1 MTQSSD
7 STQSTTSSSTVSE
20 SCYPSSS
27 NHSDYAAPTHAA
39 MEDPTVIVGLACRV
53 PGAQNPS
60 QLWNNIM
67 EQKDVQ
73 RTMPSDRF
81 NVDAFYHPDGTNKG
95 TTNAKYGYFLDQNLG
110 EFDAGFFNIS
120 GREAEAMDPQQRILL
135 EVVYEALEDAG
146 IPLQSINGSQTSV
159 FCGCFTNDYNAMTT
173 KDLSTYPK
181 YTVTGTGNSILAN
194 RISYFYNLHGPSAT
208 VDTACSS
215 SLVCFHMGNQSI
227 RNQESDI
234 SIVVGS
240 ALHFDPNIFITMTD
254 LGMLSTDGRCRAFD
268 ASGRGYVRG
277 EGVCAAI
284 LKRKGRAEL
293 DGDAIRAVVRS
304 TAVNHDGKKQGIT
317 LPSSE
322 SQEELIRRTYSL
334 AQIHPADTQYF
345 EAHGTGTAAGDPRE
359 ARAIGAV
366 FSRDRDQPLDVGSV
380 KTNIGH
386 LEGASGIAGII
397 KATLALE
404 HKTIPPNMHFQ
415 SPNPEIDFE
424 NWKINVPTRPKH
436 WHSSNDVRRASIN
449 SFGYGG
455 TNAHVILEKHD
466 FAVQPQDQTPELP
479 EQVAE
484 MVYGRP
490 YLLPLSSHSEKA
502 GKLLTR
508 SLSTYLERHPDM
520 VVRDLAFS
528 LAIRR
533 SLHRYRSFAIG
544 SNQETAVRELESPQ
558 PIAAWTSSKDATPRL
573 GFVMTGQGG
582 QWFAMGR
589 QLVQK
594 SPFFRET
601 LLRCDDVLQ
610 RLPDSPDWS
619 VVEELLRPKE
629 ASRLAETR
637 FSQPI
642 CTALQL
648 AILDLLTQWGIKPSG
663 VVGHSSGEMAAA
675 YAAGILSFESTI
687 VAAYYRG
694 LYMSNSIEGMES
706 KPGAMLAV
714 GMSEAETLA
723 ELSHYKGRV
732 ALAAI
737 NSPSTMTLS
746 GDEDA
751 IIELKGKLSERKV
764 FARQLQVAQ
773 AFHSHHMYPLAPGYQ
788 KALAG
793 HAGFGTKAAKQR
805 MFSSVTAR
813 VADPSLMG
821 ASYWATNMTDTVR
834 FSDALTGILLD
845 DTDEQ
850 SVDILVEIGPH
861 PALKGPSRQ
870 VLQSLKI
877 DIPYL
882 ASLTRGV
889 PDYEGLL
896 ALAGQ
901 LHMHGYPVDLVAA
914 NSDHFLGDNGLVS
927 AVCSGHKL
935 KNLPS
940 YSWDHARYW
949 AETRLIKNHRL
960 RPDRHSLLGAAMP
973 GSTASSPSWRNY
985 LRLSELPWLAE
996 HMIDGKVIFPA
1007 AGYVSM
1013 AVEAI
1018 ARRVGNA
1025 VNIKDFTL
1033 RDVAVKS
1040 ALSLSDQD
1048 VGTEVLLDLRP
1059 ASASTRITAEVWHE
1073 FTVFSF
1079 DDEGRSTEHC
1089 RGLISAESGSPTA
1102 VERNKSYP
1110 SLRDL
1115 EKRSDRRILVQN
1127 YYEHL
1132 HSLGLQYGP
1141 AFRLLSGDL
1150 DSGPGFATAPLTFR
1164 QHQTSPEPPDACI
1177 LHPTILDASLHVT
1190 FAAIESELGRPLDEA
1205 FVPTFL
1211 RSLKISG
1218 LFASPEA
1225 MANDH
1230 VFDVCSDTSLS
1241 SPRTATNDVRL
1252 HAKGTGE
1259 LLVDM
1264 QGLQLTALG
1273 GDAEEDGPG
1282 RSLFFRTRWQPAF
1295 GFLGSSDY
1303 LSSTIDIEHI
1313 MDLFAH
1319 QHPDSRILHIGP
1331 DVESSKRALS
1341 TLGGRGGKRRRF
1353 QSYTPFPASHDEF
1366 RVLQD
1371 QWAPGLIRIEEP
1383 KVDSYDLVL
1392 VEGSTNQSVDAF
1404 VKAGGFV
1411 ISNGSSIS
1419 SDTMTPVFSNL
1430 DLEAW
1435 KTTES
1440 ELKTTGSL
1448 TVVLAPNASDRT
1460 KAIASLLAA
1469 AYPGVVFNAVFT
1481 QLAELEQSGLSRN
1494 IVVLASLDED
1504 LFFADPARDTA
1515 NYNCVQSLLARGNR
1529 NVVWLLQG
1537 ATMDAQKPEQAIISG
1552 LARSARS
1559 ENDLLRL
1566 VMLDMAEESENDRI
1580 SRRIL
1585 QVLDSS
1591 IAEDELTEHNGTLFI
1606 PRIESDD
1613 MLNAKIPGGVNSGAR
1628 SERLG
1633 QDKPLALKIGRVGLL
1648 ETLVFSEDER
1658 LMDSECG
1665 EDELEIEVKASAI
1678 NFRDIAA
1685 AMGII
1690 EDHKLGDEC
1699 SGVVRR
1705 KGSKVDD
1712 ADFEIGDR
1720 VVAWRPGQGAH
1731 CTVIRN
1737 PASLCYKLG
1746 EMPFGIAAAMPLILT
1761 TAYYALVDVAR
1772 LQPGETVLVH
1782 SAAGGVGQMAVQI
1795 AHMVGARVIATVG
1808 SQAKRDLLKSKFS
1821 LTDDQ
1826 IFSSRDDSF
1835 VTGVMKVT
1843 HGSGVDVALNS
1854 LAGKLLHATWG
1865 CIAPFGRFVEIGKR
1879 DIHENSQI
1887 QMDPFRRNV
1896 VFASVDLIT
1905 MFERNKPLGARLFRE
1920 CCRLVHE
1927 GLISPPETITEL
1939 SYEEAQKGFRL
1950 LQMGKHTGKVVLIP
1964 SPENKVPIVPCKFRK
1979 TQLFDSTRIYLLVG
1993 GLGGLGRT
2001 LAQWMVRKGARNL
2014 AFFSRSGAGT
2024 VDAKATV
2031 DWLLDRNIRV
2041 SVHQGDVTNYTEVQA
2056 CIDDCG
2062 PGLAGVFQAAMVLKD
2077 APLDRMSFAQW
2088 DACMQPKVHGTY
2100 NLHRATLHVP
2110 LDFFVCFSSVSAILG
2125 SKGQANYSAAN
2136 AYIDAL
2142 MLQRQRMGLKGMTMN
2157 CGMIVGVG
2165 AVAENAA
2172 LQKVMERIGYD
2183 AVNEQ
2188 ELLFQIEEAVSAS
2201 SSGTR
2206 SVSGYDQH
2214 QIITGVNLRRQDYFW
2229 AEKPLF
2235 RNLYLNHDLNVEASQ
2250 QSASQNISV
2259 LLSTVTDVAERAK
2272 HLTASFVQK
2281 IAAVLGVAAESVRPQ
2296 ESLSAYGLDSIVAVE
2311 FRKWFSKSAGVDL
2324 AVFDILGSKSI
2335 SALVTKV
2342 AGLIKVG
2349 SVESRPEKETKPT
2362 SGEQTDKLKVA
2373 QDQSLERG
2381 GRSLGQI
2388 SSITRPKEVPMS
2400 TFQRRLWFAHNLN
2413 EDKTLLNFPVIF
2425 RLKGQPVTAAL
2436 QRALLEL
2443 QRRNES
2449 LRTSYFE
2456 GDNFAEQSPVDD
2468 VGVHLEYHD
2477 LSLAESPLTL
2487 LGEYESATYRQELNI
2502 EDGEVFRTTLAKL
2515 GESEYALLLV
2525 FHHIAIDR
2533 GSSKSFL
2540 SQLTSI
2546 YDAIQKG
2553 NDLSSVPSPEI
2564 QYADFSIWHNAQLQS
2579 PALESDTKFW
2589 QDKFRGASGSS
2600 KLLPF
2605 AKSERSAHSDRQ
2617 RASHKVTL
2625 DLRMLNRMKR
2635 VCSRMGTTPFQFIL
2649 TALRSFL
2656 YRHTEER
2663 DVTILMI
2670 DGNRPRPELEDVVG
2684 FFVNMIPLRCEN
2696 DCGAGF
2702 DELLGEMKKV
2712 ALEAMEHSRIP
2723 FDAIVDAV
2731 DVENDP
2737 GRFPLGQVAVNYQM
2751 HGKMPNYPTQ
2761 DFNIYDVASKDVPTA
2776 CELQLEAMEDPNTG
2790 LDLHLEYSTTL
2801 YDSDDMDRFL
2811 DNFLLF
2817 TTNVIKDH
2825 RQPVSEVPMCGA
2837 KEMQHLRDN
2846 YWATSFCPDPWQGTS
2861 VLQKI
2866 FEIAKSHPHSVAIQT
2881 SDDETITYEKLVRR
2895 SRKIAFTL
2903 RREGAVPG
2911 QFIGLFCRPG
2921 IDAVAAMLGILLVRC
2936 AYVPMDPDFVAN
2948 RLAFM
2953 VSDSNCQI
2961 VLFGQGLEPAARDVA
2976 IKTESSLQTIAIDEA
2991 ASKDD
2996 KLGLLKSASP
3006 KDPFYVIY
3014 TSGSTGKPKGVVL
3027 TQSNTQQ
3034 MLSTLHHDYAF
3045 GSNDRFLH
3053 QSSICFDL
3061 SVVQIFSA
3069 LTAGAVLCI
3078 ASAATRKDPPLLANF
3093 MRQSAVTVTYF
3104 TPSQF
3109 ALLLEYAKES
3119 LEACQN
3125 YRIAF
3130 FAGERLSVRV
3140 AKAFYD
3146 LEIPATLYNTWSPS
3160 EVVVQTTIHE
3170 TAYPDPSTIS
3180 IPIGY
3185 PLANCR
3191 HYITDSRLNPL
3202 PSGLIGEICV
3212 GGAQVGAGYLNR
3224 PDANASSF
3232 LNDPF
3237 CNEED
3242 RARGWTKLF
3251 KTGDKGR
3258 FLPDGQLEFHGRIA
3272 GDKQIKLRGYRID
3285 LAEVE
3290 QRLYL
3295 ESSTEEGTA
3304 IVDVS
3309 VVARAIQPEE
3319 TGKTDSTGSIASLT
3333 DNRQLV
3339 AFIVPRDR
3347 VEQEQRAA
3355 FVTSLHEK
3363 IGVHLNTY
3371 MLPNGYQ
3378 FLDSL
3383 PVTIGGKVDRQS
3395 LLGRDLDLVLP
3406 LTGPSKDASN
3416 PHRRQGALDKTA
3428 LRTTTDIFREVLKL
3442 PAEFQIAPTD
3452 NFFKL
3457 GGQSILLLRLQARI
3471 KRAFKVS
3478 LTLTDLLKAPT
3489 PAGVDA
3495 CVSAKSRSK
3504 EMIGQSLTKQGM
3516 PKIKWSEETIL
3527 PNDSRYRAS
3536 LSSRKSNNTEV
3547 SEVLL
3552 TGVDSFIG
3560 VHMLQSL
3567 LSVPTLAKV
3576 NVIGTLSK
3584 LEHPMLVD
3592 YLERYGLLSENLTEE
3607 SILSRVRCVPGVLT
3621 KPHFGLEAP
3630 SFQDLGQRIQ
3640 AIYHFGGQISL
3651 LKTYSDL
3658 KPLNVSPVLDIIELA
3673 ACGKDL
3679 TRIHHLSTWSVPHL
3693 QTWSAA
3699 KRTRSKIAISESTS
3713 AHFSPPAT
3721 DDFGYFKTRW
3731 VSEMLMTQASE
3742 RGLAVSIYRASA
3754 VTGSTLTRVP
3764 EPPDDFI
3771 RRMVMGMIDS
3781 GSIPKVGDAELPF
3794 AIDFIP
3800 VNYLVANLYKL
3811 STGNVQSSTP
3821 PRHGEPPIY
3830 HLGNPKPLP
3839 LSRLPRLMSEIRGD
3853 ETVGGSVGL
3862 EKWFEGILEHANE
3875 DDGLRWS
3882 LLRDYLRMGHVM
3894 FALDDE
3900 ETNRMIQAVG
3910 GELDIPAVDARY
3922 LRSMWKGM

>member
-1 MTQSSD
+1 MSQASD
-7 STQSTTSSSTVSE
+7 KTQSTTSSSTVSE
-20 SCYPSSS
+20 SYYPSSS
-27 NHSDYAAPTHAA
+27 NHSDYSGPVQAV

-67 EQKDVQ
+67 EQKDLQ
-73 RTMPSDRF
+73 RKMPSDRF

-110 EFDAGFFNIS
+110 DFDAGFFNIS
-120 GREAEAMDPQQRILL
+120 GKEAEAMDPQQRFLL

-173 KDLSTYPK
+173 KDLTTYPK

-240 ALHFDPNIFITMTD
+240 ALHFDPNIFVTMTD

-284 LKRKGRAEL
+284 LKRKGRAEF
-293 DGDAIRAVVRS
+293 DGDNIRAIVRG

-322 SQEELIRRTYSL
+322 AQEELIRRTYNL
-334 AQIHPADTQYF
+334 ANIDPADTQYF

-366 FSRDRDQPLDVGSV
+366 FSGGRDQPLNVGSV

-404 HKTIPPNMHFQ
+404 HETIPPNMHFQ
-415 SPNPEIDFE
+415 SPNHEIDFE
-424 NWKINVPTRPKH
+424 KWNINIPTRPKH
-436 WHSSNDVRRASIN
+436 WHSPNDPRRASIN

-455 TNAHVILEKHD
+455 TNAHVILEQHG
-466 FAVQPQDQTPELP
+466 FAIQSEPQTRKLT
-479 EQVAE
+479 EQIAE
-484 MVYGRP
+484 MIYGRP
-490 YLLPLSSHSEKA
+490 YLVPLSSHSEKA
-502 GKLLTR
+502 GKLLAG
-508 SLSTYLERHPDM
+508 SLSAYLERHPDTAI
-520 VVRDLAFS
+520 RDLAFS
-528 LAIRR
+528 LAVRR

-544 SNQETAVRELESPQ
+544 NNQEMSIKELESPQ
-558 PIAAWTSSKDATPRL
+558 PIAAWTASKDATPRL

-589 QLVQK
+589 QLIQK
-594 SPFFRET
+594 SPLFRET
-601 LLRCDDVLQ
+601 LLRCDEILQ
-610 RLPDSPDWS
+610 RLPDSPGWS

-629 ASRLAETR
+629 TSRLAETR

-648 AILDLLTQWGIKPSG
+648 AILDLLTQWGIKPSAI
-663 VVGHSSGEMAAA
+663 VGHSSGEMAAA
-675 YAAGILSFESTI
+675 YAAGILSFENTI

-694 LYMSNSIEGMES
+694 LYMSNSVEGMES
-706 KPGAMLAV
+706 KPGSMMAV
-714 GMSEAETLA
+714 GMSEAEA
-723 ELSHYKGRV
+723 VMELSHYQGRI

-751 IIELKGKLSERKV
+751 ITELKGKLTERKV

-788 KALAG
+788 KALSG
-793 HAGFGTKAAKQR
+793 HSGFEAKAAKQR

-850 SVDILVEIGPH
+850 SVDILVEVGPH

-870 VLQSLKI
+870 VLQSLKL

-901 LHMHGYPVDLVAA
+901 LYMQGYPVDLVSA
-914 NSDHFLGDNGLVS
+914 NSDHFLGDDGVFS
-927 AVCSGHKL
+927 SVCSGHKL

-960 RPDRHSLLGAAMP
+960 RSDRHSLLGVAMP

-996 HMIDGKVIFPA
+996 HVIDGKVIFPA
-1007 AGYVSM
+1007 AGYISM
-1013 AVEAI
+1013 AIEAI

-1025 VNIKDFTL
+1025 INIKDFTL

-1040 ALSLSDQD
+1040 ALTLSDKD
-1048 VGTEVLLDLRP
+1048 IGTEVLLELRP
-1059 ASASTRITAEVWHE
+1059 ASASTKTTAEVWHE

-1079 DDEGRSTEHC
+1079 DDGGRSTENC
-1089 RGLISAESGSPTA
+1089 RGLISAEPGSPTA
-1102 VERNKSYP
+1102 VERIQSYP
-1110 SLRDL
+1110 SVRDL
-1115 EKRSDRRILVQN
+1115 EKKSDRRIFLQN

-1132 HSLGLQYGP
+1132 HSLGLQYGEN
-1141 AFRLLSGDL
+1141 FRLLSGDL
-1150 DSGPGFATAPLTFR
+1150 DSGPGFAMAPLTFH
-1164 QHQTSPEPPDACI
+1164 QHPISPEPADVCV
-1177 LHPTILDASLHVT
+1177 LHPTLLDASLHVI
-1190 FAAIESELGRPLDEA
+1190 FAAIESEIGRPLEEA

-1211 RSLKISG
+1211 RSLKVSG
-1218 LFASPEA
+1218 LLAIPEA
-1225 MANDH
+1225 VSQNT
-1230 VFDVCSDTSLS
+1230 VFDVCADTSLS
-1241 SPRTATNDVRL
+1241 SPRIATNDVRL
-1252 HAKGTGE
+1252 HAKETGE

-1264 QGLQLTALG
+1264 HGLQLTALG
-1273 GDAEEDGPG
+1273 GDAEGHGPG

-1295 GFLGSSDY
+1295 DFLGSSDH
-1303 LSSTIDIEHI
+1303 LASTIDIGHI

-1319 QHPDSRILHIGP
+1319 QHPNARILHIGH
-1331 DVESSKRALS
+1331 DIVSSKRVLS
-1341 TLGGRGGKRRRF
+1341 TLGGRAGIRRRF
-1353 QSYTPFPASHDEF
+1353 QSYTPFPASSNEF
-1366 RVLQD
+1366 RELQD
-1371 QWAPGLIRIEEP
+1371 EYSPGLIKIEEP

-1392 VEGSTNQSVDAF
+1392 VEANTDQSIDTF
-1404 VKAGGFV
+1404 VKPGGFV
-1411 ISNGSSIS
+1411 MSSGADVGS
-1419 SDTMTPVFSNL
+1419 DMLTPLFSNTQL
-1430 DLEAW
+1430 NAW

-1440 ELKTTGSL
+1440 ELSATGSL
-1448 TVVLAPNASDRT
+1448 TVVMAPTASDRT
-1460 KAIASLLAA
+1460 KEIASLLAA
-1469 AYPGVVFNAVFT
+1469 AYPGVVFKSIFT
-1481 QLAELEQSGLSRN
+1481 QLAELEERDMSRN
-1494 IVVLASLDED
+1494 IVVLTSLDED
-1504 LFFADPARDTA
+1504 LFFADPARDA
-1515 NYNCVQSLLARGNR
+1515 ADYRCVQSLLAHGNR

-1537 ATMDAQKPEQAIISG
+1537 ATMDAQKPEHAIISG

-1559 ENDLLRL
+1559 ENELLRL
-1566 VMLDMAEESENDRI
+1566 VTLDMAEESGPHRV
-1580 SRRIL
+1580 SQRVL
-1585 QVLDSS
+1585 QVLDSR
-1591 IAEDELTEHNGTLFI
+1591 ILEDELTEHNGTLFI

-1628 SERLG
+1628 SDELG
-1633 QDKPLALKIGRVGLL
+1633 QDKPLALKIGKVGLL
-1648 ETLVFSEDER
+1648 ETLVFSEDEQFI
-1658 LMDSECG
+1658 DSKCG

-1699 SGVVRR
+1699 SGVVIG

-1731 CTVIRN
+1731 CTVVRN
-1737 PASLCYKLG
+1737 PASLCYRLG

-1761 TAYYALVDVAR
+1761 TAHYALVDVAR
-1772 LQPGETVLVH
+1772 LQPGETVLIH

-1795 AHMVGARVIATVG
+1795 AHLVGAQVIATVG

-1826 IFSSRDDSF
+1826 IFSSRDNSF
-1835 VTGVMKVT
+1835 VAGVMKVT
-1843 HGSGVDVALNS
+1843 HGTGVDVALNS

-1865 CIAPFGRFVEIGKR
+1865 CIAPFGRFIEIGKR

-1896 VFASVDLIT
+1896 TFASVDLIT

-1920 CCRLVHE
+1920 CCCLVHE
-1927 GLISPPETITEL
+1927 GLISPPETVTEL
-1939 SYEEAQKGFRL
+1939 PYEEAQKGFRL

-1964 SPENKVPIVPCKFRK
+1964 SPENRVPIMPSKFRK
-1979 TQLFDSTRIYLLVG
+1979 TQLFDSSRIYLLVG

-2001 LAQWMVRKGARNL
+2001 LAQWMVRKGAKNL
-2014 AFFSRSGAGT
+2014 AFFSRSGART
-2024 VDAKATV
+2024 ADAKATI
-2031 DWLLDRNIRV
+2031 DWLQDRNIRV
-2041 SVHQGDVTNYTEVQA
+2041 SVYQGDVTNYTDVQG

-2062 PGLAGVFQAAMVLKD
+2062 QGLARVFQAAMILKD
-2077 APLDRMSFAQW
+2077 APLDQMSFAQW
-2088 DACMQPKVHGTY
+2088 NACVQPKVRGTY
-2100 NLHRATLHVP
+2100 NLHMATTQVP

-2125 SKGQANYSAAN
+2125 SKAQANYSAAN

-2142 MLQRQRMGLKGMTMN
+2142 MLQRREMGLKGTTMN

-2188 ELLFQIEEAVSAS
+2188 ELLFQIEEAVSGNS
-2201 SSGTR
+2201 SESR
-2206 SVSGYDQH
+2206 SAPGYDQH

-2235 RNLYLNHDLNVEASQ
+2235 RNLYFNHDFNIEASQ
-2250 QSASQNISV
+2250 QSAIHNISV
-2259 LLSTVTDVAERAK
+2259 LLSTVTDVAERANL
-2272 HLTASFVQK
+2272 LTASFVEK
-2281 IAAVLGVAAESVRPQ
+2281 IAAVLGVAAESVQPQ
-2296 ESLSAYGLDSIVAVE
+2296 NPLSAYGLDSIVAVE
-2311 FRKWFSKSAGVDL
+2311 FRKWFSKSVGVDL
-2324 AVFDILGSKSI
+2324 ALFDILGSKSI

-2342 AGLIKVG
+2342 AGLIEVG
-2349 SVESRPEKETKPT
+2349 SVESKPEIDKKPT
-2362 SGEQTDKLKVA
+2362 SIEKTEKAV
-2373 QDQSLERG
+2373 QDQSLERVNPD
-2381 GRSLGQI
+2381 LGQI
-2388 SSITRPKEVPMS
+2388 FSIKRPQEIPMS

-2413 EDKTLLNFPVIF
+2413 EDKTMLNFPVIF
-2425 RLKGQPVTAAL
+2425 RLKGQPVTATL
-2436 QRALLEL
+2436 QRALLEM

-2456 GDNFAEQSPVDD
+2456 GDNFAEQKPVDD
-2468 VGVHLEYHD
+2468 IGVRLEYHD
-2477 LSLAESPLTL
+2477 FSLAESPLVHL
-2487 LGEYESATYRQELNI
+2487 EQYESDSCKQELNI
-2502 EDGEVFRTTLAKL
+2502 EDGEVFKAALAKL
-2515 GESEYALLLV
+2515 DETEYALILV

-2540 SQLTSI
+2540 GQLTSI
-2546 YDAIQKG
+2546 YDAIRKSM
-2553 NDLSSVPSPEI
+2553 DLSSVSSPKV
-2564 QYADFSIWHNAQLQS
+2564 QYSDFSVWHNTQLQS
-2579 PALESDTKFW
+2579 QGLGSEIKFW
-2589 QDKFRGASGSS
+2589 KEKFTGASGSS

-2605 AKSERSAHSDRQ
+2605 AKSTRPPQNDNK

-2625 DLRMLNRMKR
+2625 DLKMLNRMKR
-2635 VCSRMGTTPFQFIL
+2635 VCTRMGTTPFQFLL
-2649 TALRSFL
+2649 TAFRSFL
-2656 YRHTEER
+2656 YRYTEER
-2663 DVTILMI
+2663 DLTVLMI
-2670 DGNRPRPELEDVVG
+2670 DGNRPHPDLEDVLG
-2684 FFVNMIPLRCEN
+2684 FFVNMIPLRCVS

-2702 DELLGEMKKV
+2702 DKLLGEMKNV

-2723 FDAIVDAV
+2723 FDFIVDTV
-2731 DVENDP
+2731 DVAQDP
-2737 GRFPLGQVAVNYQM
+2737 SHFPLGQVVLNYQM

-2801 YDSDDMDRFL
+2801 YNSDDMDRFL
-2811 DNFLLF
+2811 ENFLVF

-2825 RQPVSEVPMCGA
+2825 RQPISEVSMCGP
-2837 KEMQHLRDN
+2837 KELQHLREN
-2846 YWATSFCPDPWQGTS
+2846 YWATSFSPNTWDGSS

-2866 FEIAKSHPHSVAIQT
+2866 FEIAKSQPHTVAIRT
-2881 SDDETITYEKLVRR
+2881 SDEETITYERLIRR
-2895 SRKIAFTL
+2895 ARKIAFTL
-2903 RREGAVPG
+2903 RRQGAVPG
-2911 QFIGLFCRPG
+2911 QCIGLFSRPC
-2921 IDAVAAMLGILLVRC
+2921 IDAVAGMLGILLARC
-2936 AYVPMDPDFVAN
+2936 GYVPMDPDFAAS

-2953 VSDSNCQI
+2953 VSDSHCQI
-2961 VLFGQGLEPAARDVA
+2961 VLFGQGLGPAATDVA
-2976 IKTESSLQTIAIDEA
+2976 LKTETSLQTIEIDEA
-2991 ASKDD
+2991 ASEDD
-2996 KLGLLKSASP
+2996 KLGILKSASP
-3006 KDPFYVIY
+3006 EDPFYVIY

-3045 GSNDRFLH
+3045 GQNDRFLH

-3078 ASAATRKDPPLLANF
+3078 ASAAVRKDPPLLANF
-3093 MRQSAVTVTYF
+3093 MQQSAVTVTYF
-3104 TPSQF
+3104 TPSHF
-3109 ALLLEYAKES
+3109 ALLLEYAKEA
-3119 LEACQN
+3119 LRACQN
-3125 YRIAF
+3125 YRVAF
-3130 FAGERLSVRV
+3130 FAGERLPVRV

-3146 LEIPATLYNTWSPS
+3146 LETPATLYNTWSPS

-3170 TAYPDPSTIS
+3170 TAYPDPDTIS

-3191 HYITDSRLNPL
+3191 HYITDSQLNPL
-3202 PSGLIGEICV
+3202 PSGMIGEICV

-3224 PDANASSF
+3224 PDANTSSF
-3232 LNDPF
+3232 VNDPF

-3242 RARGWTKLF
+3242 RERGWTKLF

-3258 FLPDGQLEFHGRIA
+3258 FLADGQLEFHGRIA

-3295 ESSTEEGTA
+3295 ESSAEEGAA

-3309 VVARAIQPEE
+3309 VVARAIQPDE
-3319 TGKTDSTGSIASLT
+3319 TDKTDPAGSTASLT

-3347 VEQEQRAA
+3347 LENKRKTA

-3363 IGVHLNTY
+3363 IGIYLNSY

-3383 PVTIGGKVDRQS
+3383 PLTIGGKVDRQS

-3406 LTGPSKDASN
+3406 SSGPTEDASKPQMN
-3416 PHRRQGALDKTA
+3416 QGPPDNTELH
-3428 LRTTTDIFREVLKL
+3428 TTTNIFREVLRL
-3442 PAEFQIAPTD
+3442 PAEFHIAPTD

-3457 GGQSILLLRLQARI
+3457 GGQSILLLRLQAKI
-3471 KRAFKVS
+3471 KRAFKTS
-3478 LTLTDLLKAPT
+3478 LTLTDLLKSPT
-3489 PAGVDA
+3489 PAGVYGF
-3495 CVSAKSRSK
+3495 VSARSRSK
-3504 EMIGQSLTKQGM
+3504 EIVGHATQQGA
-3516 PKIKWSEETIL
+3516 PRINWSDETTL
-3527 PNDSRYRAS
+3527 PNDSRYKVS
-3536 LSSRKSNNTEV
+3536 LSSRRSSSMEV
-3547 SEVLL
+3547 SEILL

-3560 VHMLQSL
+3560 IHMLQTL
-3567 LSVPTLAKV
+3567 LSVSNSTRI
-3576 NVIGTLSK
+3576 NVIGTLST
-3584 LEHPMLVD
+3584 LEHPMLMD
-3592 YLERYGLLSENLTEE
+3592 YIRKYSLLDDNLTEE
-3607 SILSRVRCVPGVLT
+3607 TILSRVHYIPGVLA
-3621 KPHFGLEAP
+3621 KSHFGLDGH
-3630 SFQDLGQRIQ
+3630 SFQDLGQRVQ
-3640 AIYHFGGQISL
+3640 SIYHFGGQISL
-3651 LKTYSDL
+3651 LKTYTDL
-3658 KPLNVSPVLDIIELA
+3658 KPLNVSTALDIIELA
-3673 ACGKDL
+3673 ACGKNL
-3679 TRIHHLSTWSVPHL
+3679 ARIHHLSTWSVPHL

-3699 KRTRSKIAISESTS
+3699 KRTRSTIDLSEASPI
-3713 AHFSPPAT
+3713 HYSPPTT
-3721 DDFGYFKTRW
+3721 DDLGYFKSRW

-3742 RGLAVSIYRASA
+3742 RGLPVSIYRASA
-3754 VTGSTLTRVP
+3754 VTGSTLTKVP
-3764 EPPDDFI
+3764 EPVDDFI
-3771 RRMVMGMIDS
+3771 RRMVVGMIDS
-3781 GSIPKVGDAELPF
+3781 GSIPRVGDAELPF
-3794 AIDFIP
+3794 AVDFVP
-3800 VNYLVANLYKL
+3800 VNYLVTNLYKL
-3811 STGNVQSSTP
+3811 STSKGRSPV
-3821 PRHGEPPIY
+3821 PRRGELSVY
-3830 HLGNPKPLP
+3830 HLGNPKPLA
-3839 LSRLPRLMSEIRGD
+3839 LSKLPRLMSEIRGD
-3853 ETVGGSVGL
+3853 ETVGRSVGL
-3862 EKWFEGILEHANE
+3862 EEWFEGMVTHANE
-3875 DDGLRWS
+3875 DDQLRWS

-3900 ETNRMIQAVG
+3900 ETKRMLRVVG
-3910 GELDIPAVDARY
+3910 GEMEIPAVDAMY

>member
-1 MTQSSD
+1 MSQSSD
-7 STQSTTSSSTVSE
+7 NTQSTTSSSTVSE

-27 NHSDYAAPTHAA
+27 NHSDYSGPSHAA

-60 QLWNNIM
+60 QLWNHIM

-73 RTMPSDRF
+73 RKMPPDRF

-95 TTNAKYGYFLDQNLG
+95 TTNAKYGYFLDQHLG
-110 EFDAGFFNIS
+110 DFDAGFFNIS
-120 GREAEAMDPQQRILL
+120 GREAEAMDPQQRLLL
-135 EVVYEALEDAG
+135 EVVYEGLEDAG
-146 IPLQSINGSQTSV
+146 IPLQSIDGSQTSV

-227 RNQESDI
+227 RNHESDI

-293 DGDAIRAVVRS
+293 DGDTIRAIVRG

-322 SQEELIRRTYSL
+322 AQEELIRRTYDL
-334 AQIHPADTQYF
+334 AKIKPADTQYF

-366 FSRDRDQPLDVGSV
+366 FSANRDQPLNVGSV

-424 NWKINVPTRPKH
+424 NWKISVPTRPKH
-436 WHSSNDVRRASIN
+436 WHSPSDLRRASIN

-455 TNAHVILEKHD
+455 TNAHVILERHD
-466 FAVQPQDQTPELP
+466 LAIRPEYQTPKLP
-479 EQVAE
+479 EGVAE

-490 YLLPLSSHSEKA
+490 YLIPLSSHSEKA
-502 GKLLTR
+502 GKLLAR
-508 SLSTYLERHPDM
+508 SLSTYLERHPEIA
-520 VVRDLAFS
+520 VQDLAYS
-528 LAIRR
+528 LAVRR

-544 SNQETAVRELESPQ
+544 NTQETAIEGLESPQ
-558 PIAAWTSSKDATPRL
+558 PIAAWTPSKDATPRL

-589 QLVQK
+589 QLIQK
-594 SPFFRET
+594 SPFFKET
-601 LLRCDDVLQ
+601 LARCDDILQ
-610 RLPDSPDWS
+610 RLPDSPGWS
-619 VVEELLRPKE
+619 VVRELLRPKE
-629 ASRLAETR
+629 TSRLNETR

-648 AILDLLTQWGIKPSG
+648 AILDLLTQWGIKPSAI
-663 VVGHSSGEMAAA
+663 VGHSSGEMAAA
-675 YAAGILSFESTI
+675 YAAGILSFENTI

-694 LYMSNSIEGMES
+694 LYMSDSVEGVES

-714 GMSEAETLA
+714 GMSEAEALT
-723 ELSHYKGRV
+723 ELSRYKGRI

-751 IIELKGKLSERKV
+751 ITELKGKLSERKV

-788 KALAG
+788 KALSG
-793 HAGFGTKAAKQR
+793 HAGFETKAAKQR

-813 VADPSLMG
+813 VADHSLMG
-821 ASYWATNMTDTVR
+821 ASYWARNMTDTVR
-834 FSDALTGILLD
+834 FSDALTGIVLND
-845 DTDEQ
+845 MDEQ

-870 VLQSLKI
+870 VLQSLKL

-901 LHMHGYPVDLVAA
+901 LYMHGYPVELVCA
-914 NSDHFLGDNGLVS
+914 NSDHFGGDDGVVS
-927 AVCSGHKL
+927 SISSGHKL
-935 KNLPS
+935 RNLPS

-960 RPDRHSLLGAAMP
+960 RPGRHSLLGVPMP
-973 GSTASSPSWRNY
+973 GSTASHPSWRNY

-996 HMIDGKVIFPA
+996 HVIEGKVIFPA
-1007 AGYVSM
+1007 AGYISM
-1013 AVEAI
+1013 AIEAI

-1025 VNIKDFTL
+1025 INIKDFTL

-1040 ALSLSDQD
+1040 ALTLSDKD
-1048 VGTEVLLDLRP
+1048 VGTEIVLELRP
-1059 ASASTRITAEVWHE
+1059 ASTSTKTTMEIWHE

-1079 DDEGRSTEHC
+1079 DDGGRCTEHC
-1089 RGLISAESGSPTA
+1089 RGLISAEPGSPTA
-1102 VERNKSYP
+1102 VERIESYP
-1110 SLRDL
+1110 SPRDL
-1115 EKRSDRRILVQN
+1115 EKKSDRRILLQN
-1127 YYEHL
+1127 YYDHL
-1132 HSLGLQYGP
+1132 YSLGLQYGES
-1141 AFRLLSGDL
+1141 FRLLSGDL
-1150 DSGPGFATAPLTFR
+1150 ESGPGFAMAPLTFR
-1164 QHQTSPEPPDACI
+1164 QYQISPEPADVCI
-1177 LHPTILDASLHVT
+1177 LHPALLDASLHVI
-1190 FAAIESELGRPLDEA
+1190 FAAIESELGRPLGEA

-1211 RSLKISG
+1211 RSLKVSG
-1218 LFASPEA
+1218 LFASTEA
-1225 MANDH
+1225 TPNDYIFH
-1230 VFDVCSDTSLS
+1230 VCSDTSLS
-1241 SPRTATNDVRL
+1241 SPRTAINDVRL

-1273 GDAEEDGPG
+1273 GDAGEMGPG

-1295 GFLGSSDY
+1295 DFLGSSDY
-1303 LSSTIDIEHI
+1303 LSSVSDIGHI

-1319 QHPDSRILHIGP
+1319 QHPNSQILHIGP
-1331 DVESSKRALS
+1331 NVQSSERALS
-1341 TLGGRGGKRRRF
+1341 TLGGREGKRRRF
-1353 QSYTPFPASHDEF
+1353 QTYTPFPASSDEF
-1366 RVLQD
+1366 GDLQGK
-1371 QWAPGLIRIEEP
+1371 WTPGLIKIEEP

-1392 VEGSTNQSVDAF
+1392 VEADTDQSIDGF
-1404 VKAGGFV
+1404 VKPGGFV
-1411 ISNGSSIS
+1411 IRSGLNVS
-1419 SDTMTPVFSNL
+1419 SDMLTPLFSNMEL
-1430 DLEAW
+1430 NAW
-1435 KTTES
+1435 KTTQS
-1440 ELKTTGSL
+1440 EFNTAESL
-1448 TVVLAPNASDRT
+1448 TVVLAPTASDRT

-1469 AYPGVVFNAVFT
+1469 AYPGVVSIAVFT
-1481 QLAELEQSGLSRN
+1481 QLAELEQSGRARN
-1494 IVVLASLDED
+1494 IVILTSLDED
-1504 LFFADPARDTA
+1504 LFFADPASDA
-1515 NYNCVQSLLARGNR
+1515 DNYYCVQHLLAHGDR

-1537 ATMDAQKPEQAIISG
+1537 ATMDAQKPEHAIISG

-1559 ENDLLRL
+1559 ENDQLRL
-1566 VMLDMAEESENDRI
+1566 VTLDMAEGSENTGV
-1580 SRRIL
+1580 SQRIL
-1585 QVLDSS
+1585 QVLDSRNY
-1591 IAEDELTEHNGTLFI
+1591 EDELTEYNGTLFI
-1606 PRIESDD
+1606 PRIEADD
-1613 MLNAKIPGGVNSGAR
+1613 ILNAKIPGGVNSGAR
-1628 SERLG
+1628 SDILG
-1633 QDKPLALKIGRVGLL
+1633 QDKPLALKIGKVGLL
-1648 ETLVFSEDER
+1648 ETLVFGEDEK
-1658 LMDSECG
+1658 LIDSECG

-1699 SGVVRR
+1699 SGIVVR
-1705 KGSKVDD
+1705 KGSKVTD

-1731 CTVIRN
+1731 CTVVRN

-1761 TAYYALVDVAR
+1761 TAHYALVDVAR
-1772 LQPGETVLVH
+1772 LQPGETVLIH

-1795 AHMVGARVIATVG
+1795 AHNIGARIVATVG

-1821 LTDDQ
+1821 FTDDQ

-1835 VTGVMKVT
+1835 VASVMKVT
-1843 HGSGVDVALNS
+1843 HGKGVDVALNS

-1865 CIAPFGRFVEIGKR
+1865 CIAPFGRFIEIGKR

-1905 MFERNKPLGARLFRE
+1905 MFERNKPLGARIFQE

-1927 GLISPPETITEL
+1927 GLISPPETVTEL
-1939 SYEEAQKGFRL
+1939 PYDEAQKGFRL

-1964 SPENKVPIVPCKFRK
+1964 SPENRVPIMPSKFRN
-1979 TQLFDSTRIYLLVG
+1979 THLFDTTRIYLLVG

-2001 LAQWMVRKGARNL
+2001 LAEWMVRKGARNL
-2014 AFFSRSGAGT
+2014 VFFSRSGAE
-2024 VDAKATV
+2024 KAEAQDTI
-2031 DWLLDRNIRV
+2031 DWLQNRNIRV

-2056 CIDDCG
+2056 CIDKCG
-2062 PGLAGVFQAAMVLKD
+2062 QGLAGVFQAAMILKD
-2077 APLDRMSFAQW
+2077 APLDQMSFAQW
-2088 DACMQPKVHGTY
+2088 NACMQPKVRGTY
-2100 NLHRATLHVP
+2100 NLHKATLQVP
-2110 LDFFVCFSSVSAILG
+2110 LDFFVCFSSVSTILG
-2125 SKGQANYSAAN
+2125 SKAQANYSAAN

-2142 MLQRQRMGLKGMTMN
+2142 MLRRREMGLKGTTMN

-2165 AVAENAA
+2165 AVAENVA
-2172 LQKVMERIGYD
+2172 LQQVMERIGYD

-2188 ELLFQIEEAVSAS
+2188 ELLFQIEEAVSGNCS
-2201 SSGTR
+2201 ETR
-2206 SVSGYDQH
+2206 SVPGYDQH
-2214 QIITGVNLRRQDYFW
+2214 QIITGVNLARQDFFW

-2235 RNLYLNHDLNVEASQ
+2235 RNLYLNHDFNGEISQ
-2250 QSASQNISV
+2250 QSASNNISV
-2259 LLSTVTDVAERAK
+2259 LLSTITDVAERANI
-2272 HLTASFVQK
+2272 LTASFVEK
-2281 IAAVLGVAAESVRPQ
+2281 IAAVLGVAAELVQPQ
-2296 ESLSAYGLDSIVAVE
+2296 NPLSAYGLDSIVAVE
-2311 FRKWFSKSAGVDL
+2311 FRKWFSKSVGVDL
-2324 AVFDILGSKSI
+2324 ALFDILGSKSI

-2342 AGLIKVG
+2342 AGLIEVG
-2349 SVESRPEKETKPT
+2349 YVESKPKIDKKPESIKQSEKEV
-2362 SGEQTDKLKVA
+2362 QA
-2373 QDQSLERG
+2373 QSLDRVG
-2381 GRSLGQI
+2381 PSPGAI
-2388 SSITRPKEVPMS
+2388 VSIKKPEEIPMS
-2400 TFQRRLWFAHNLN
+2400 TFQRRLWFAHNMN
-2413 EDKTLLNFPVIF
+2413 EDKTSLNFPVIF
-2425 RLKGQPVTAAL
+2425 RLKGRPVTATI
-2436 QRALLEL
+2436 QRALVEM

-2456 GDNFAEQSPVDD
+2456 GNNFAEQKPVDD
-2468 VGVHLEYHD
+2468 IGVRLEYRD
-2477 LSLAESPLTL
+2477 FSFTESPRIDLD
-2487 LGEYESATYRQELNI
+2487 EYASDSCRQELNI
-2502 EDGEVFRTTLAKL
+2502 EDGEVFRAALAKL
-2515 GESEYALLLV
+2515 NETEYALILV

-2553 NDLSSVPSPEI
+2553 KDLSSVSSPKI
-2564 QYADFSIWHNAQLQS
+2564 QYTDFSIWHNAQLQS
-2579 PALESDTKFW
+2579 QGLVSEIKFW
-2589 QDKFRGASGSS
+2589 KEKFAGASGLSE
-2600 KLLPF
+2600 LLPF
-2605 AKSERSAHSDRQ
+2605 AKSERPPQNDNK
-2617 RASHKVTL
+2617 RASHKVAL

-2635 VCSRMGTTPFQFIL
+2635 VCSRMGTTPFQFLL
-2649 TALRSFL
+2649 TAFRSFL
-2656 YRHTEER
+2656 YRYTGEK

-2670 DGNRPRPELEDVVG
+2670 DGNRPHPDLEDVLG
-2684 FFVNMIPLRCEN
+2684 FFVNMIPLRCVN
-2696 DCGAGF
+2696 DCEAGF
-2702 DELLGEMKKV
+2702 DELLGDMKKV

-2723 FDAIVDAV
+2723 FDVIVDTV
-2731 DVENDP
+2731 DVGQDP
-2737 GRFPLGQVAVNYQM
+2737 SHFPLGQVVLNYQM
-2751 HGKMPNYPTQ
+2751 HGKMPDYPTQ
-2761 DFNIYDVASKDVPTA
+2761 DFNIYDVASKDIPTA
-2776 CELQLEAMEDPNTG
+2776 CELQLEAMEDPNRG

-2801 YDSDDMDRFL
+2801 YDPDDMDRFL
-2811 DNFLLF
+2811 DNFLAF
-2817 TTNVIKDH
+2817 TTSVIKDH
-2825 RQPVSEVPMCGA
+2825 RQPVSEVPMCGP
-2837 KEMQHLRDN
+2837 KEMQHQRDN
-2846 YWATSFCPDPWQGTS
+2846 YWATSFNPNTWNGSS

-2866 FEIAKSHPHSVAIQT
+2866 FEIAKAHPRTVAIQT
-2881 SDDETITYEKLVRR
+2881 SDEETITYEKLVRR
-2895 SRKIAFTL
+2895 ARKIAFAL

-2911 QFIGLFCRPG
+2911 QRIGLFSRPG
-2921 IDAVAAMLGILLVRC
+2921 IDAVAGMLGILLVRC
-2936 AYVPMDPDFVAN
+2936 AYVPMDPDFAPN

-2953 VSDSNCQI
+2953 VSDSDCQI
-2961 VLFGQGLEPAARDVA
+2961 VLFGQGLGPAATDVA
-2976 IKTESSLQTIAIDEA
+2976 LKTETSIQTMAIDEA
-2991 ASKDD
+2991 ASEDD
-2996 KLGLLKSASP
+2996 KLGILKSASP
-3006 KDPFYVIY
+3006 DDPFYVIY

-3045 GSNDRFLH
+3045 GADDRFLH
-3053 QSSICFDL
+3053 QSSISFDL
-3061 SVVQIFSA
+3061 SIVQIFSA

-3078 ASAATRKDPPLLANF
+3078 ASAAVRKDPPLLANF
-3093 MRQSAVTVTYF
+3093 MQQSAVTVTYF
-3104 TPSQF
+3104 TPSHF

-3119 LEACQN
+3119 LRACHD

-3130 FAGERLSVRV
+3130 SAGERLPVRV

-3146 LEIPATLYNTWSPS
+3146 LKLPATLYNTWSPS
-3160 EVVVQTTIHE
+3160 ELVVQTTIHK
-3170 TAYPDPSTIS
+3170 TACPDPATIS

-3202 PSGLIGEICV
+3202 PSGLVGEICV

-3224 PDANASSF
+3224 PDANALSF
-3232 LNDPF
+3232 VDDPF

-3242 RARGWTKLF
+3242 RGRGWTTLF
-3251 KTGDKGR
+3251 RTGDKGR
-3258 FLPDGQLEFHGRIA
+3258 FLADGQLEFHGRIA

-3295 ESSTEEGTA
+3295 ESSSDEGTA

-3309 VVARAIQPEE
+3309 VVARTIKLDEID
-3319 TGKTDSTGSIASLT
+3319 KTDFAGSAAALT

-3339 AFIVPRDR
+3339 AFIVPRDHLDKK
-3347 VEQEQRAA
+3347 QKTA
-3355 FVTSLHEK
+3355 FVTSLHKK
-3363 IGVHLNTY
+3363 IGVYLNNY

-3378 FLDSL
+3378 FLESL

-3395 LLGRDLDLVLP
+3395 LLGWDLDLVLP
-3406 LTGPSKDASN
+3406 SSSGPSEGASN
-3416 PHRRQGALDKTA
+3416 QQKDQGALDK
-3428 LRTTTDIFREVLKL
+3428 LLLDSITDIFREVLKL
-3442 PAEFQIAPTD
+3442 PTEFQIASTD

-3457 GGQSILLLRLQARI
+3457 GGQSILLLRLQAKI
-3471 KRAFKVS
+3471 KRAFKIS

-3489 PAGVDA
+3489 PAGVYGF
-3495 CVSAKSRSK
+3495 VSAKSRSK
-3504 EMIGQSLTKQGM
+3504 ETASRLMQQIATK
-3516 PKIKWSEETIL
+3516 IDWSKETTL
-3527 PNDSRYRAS
+3527 PNDSRYKVAF
-3536 LSSRKSNNTEV
+3536 SSRNSNNMEV
-3547 SEVLL
+3547 SEILL

-3560 VHMLQSL
+3560 VHMLQTL
-3567 LSVPTLAKV
+3567 LTVSNSTRI
-3576 NVIGTLSK
+3576 NVVGTLST

-3592 YLERYGLLSENLTEE
+3592 YLRKYSLLSESLTEE
-3607 SILSRVRCVPGVLT
+3607 TILSRVHYLPGALAE
-3621 KPHFGLEAP
+3621 PHFGLEAHV
-3630 SFQDLGQRIQ
+3630 FKDLGQRVQ

-3651 LKTYSDL
+3651 LKTYTDL
-3658 KPLNVSPVLDIIELA
+3658 KPLNVSTALDIIELA
-3673 ACGKDL
+3673 ACGKNL
-3679 TRIHHLSTWSVPHL
+3679 ARIHHLSTWSVPHL

-3699 KRTRSKIAISESTS
+3699 KRTISTVDTSESTPT
-3713 AHFSPPAT
+3713 HFSPPAT
-3721 DDFGYFKTRW
+3721 DELGYFKSRW

-3742 RGLAVSIYRASA
+3742 RGFPVSIYRAST
-3754 VTGSTLTRVP
+3754 VTGSTSTKVP
-3764 EPPDDFI
+3764 EPADDFI
-3771 RRMVMGMIDS
+3771 RRMVLGMIDS

-3794 AIDFIP
+3794 AVDFIP
-3800 VNYLVANLYKL
+3800 VNYLVTNLYKL
-3811 STGNVQSSTP
+3811 STSTVRVP
-3821 PRHGEPPIY
+3821 IPRSGEPSIY

-3839 LSRLPRLMSEIRGD
+3839 LSKLPRLMSEIRGD
-3853 ETVGGSVGL
+3853 ETAGRSIGL
-3862 EKWFEGILEHANE
+3862 EEWFEGVLKRANE
-3875 DDGLRWS
+3875 DDQLRWS
-3882 LLRDYLRMGHVM
+3882 VLRDYLRMGHVM
-3894 FALDDE
+3894 FALDGE

-3910 GELDIPAVDARY
+3910 GELEIPVVDAVY
-3922 LRSMWKGM
+3922 LGSMWRRTT